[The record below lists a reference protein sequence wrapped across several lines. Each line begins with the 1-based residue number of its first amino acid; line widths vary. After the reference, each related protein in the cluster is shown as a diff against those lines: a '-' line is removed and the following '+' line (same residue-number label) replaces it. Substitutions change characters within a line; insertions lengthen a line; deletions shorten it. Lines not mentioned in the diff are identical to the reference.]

1 MADNVRHD
9 SEGSRFVI
17 DLADGE
23 AVLEYA
29 HVDGRTVDYRSVR
42 VPPQHR
48 GEGIAARLVTH
59 ALEYAREHGLR
70 IIPSCSYARR
80 FIAGHPA
87 YADLV
92 ATGD

>member
-1 MADNVRHD
+1 MADEVRHD

-17 DLADGE
+17 DLGDGE

-29 HVDGRTVDYRSVR
+29 RVDRRTVDYRSVR
-42 VPPQHR
+42 VPPQYR
-48 GEGIAARLVTH
+48 GEGIAGDLVTH
-59 ALEYAREHGLR
+59 ALEYARQHGLR

-80 FIAGHPA
+80 FIARHPA